1 MLVTNPNPDR
11 ARRAAAPAPAADGPT
26 QAVAP
31 TTAVIPAPAP
41 AAAATPRVAATATG
55 VFGIMPARAT
65 GLQQTQV
72 SERKRTVDAR
82 HDDPAWQCV
91 EITEDTNNP
100 RWRCL
105 GCGEGRSGSATKVV
119 DHLLGRNR
127 TAACNLSKATR
138 TRITRETSERGMSRR
153 WR

>member
-55 VFGIMPARAT
+55 VFGIMPALVVCRDSWLCESVAWR
-65 GLQQTQV
+65 
-72 SERKRTVDAR
+72 RKQANTHKYACIQ
-82 HDDPAWQCV
+82 PK
-91 EITEDTNNP
+91 
-100 RWRCL
+100 
-105 GCGEGRSGSATKVV
+105 SKYTKYR
-119 DHLLGRNR
+119 LP
-127 TAACNLSKATR
+127 
-138 TRITRETSERGMSRR
+138 I
-153 WR
+153 